1 VPIVVK
7 RALVAAAVAVVVL
20 AANAA
25 HADPESEAQDHFK
38 KGVKLYNLGHFQ
50 EAIPEFEKAYDLDPQ
65 PILLFNIAQ
74 SHRQNGNKE
83 RALFFY
89 RRYLE
94 QEPNATKRADVEQR
108 MKELSQSLE
117 QENEQ
122 KQKPPT
128 EVSPP
133 PATAPT
139 SAPSPAPAP
148 VAPPPVVTG
157 GPPPESPDIP
167 VRLAFALGPSF
178 VGLSGT
184 NGSKISA
191 PVLFGFELGASYD
204 FLTGPSELRAGA
216 EMLYANLPYNNT
228 VTNDQQSSS
237 FWGGMLTLDYANRVL
252 EPLSI
257 GGGIGLGVVWWAGLA
272 DGNPFTASNASV
284 SGAIPM
290 PSFALSLHADYLFT
304 PHLFVTLN
312 PAFLYSKTTSD
323 GLTAGTS
330 SVERFDLDFGVGYR
344 F

>member
-1 VPIVVK
+1 MK
-7 RALVAAAVAVVVL
+7 RALVAAAVAFVVL
-20 AANAA
+20 AAQTA
-25 HADPESEAQDHFK
+25 HANPESDAQGYFK
-38 KGVKLYNLGHFQ
+38 RGVKLYNLGHFQ

-94 QEPNATKRADVEQR
+94 QEPNAAKRADVEQR
-108 MKELSQSLE
+108 MKELAQALQ

-128 EVSPP
+128 EVTP
-133 PATAPT
+133 PAPSTAPAT
-139 SAPSPAPAP
+139 PATPPAPGP
-148 VAPPPVVTG
+148 TTPPVVTG
-157 GPPPESPDIP
+157 GPPPPASAIP

-178 VGLSGT
+178 VGLSGA
-184 NGSKISA
+184 NGSKIAA

-204 FLTGPSELRAGA
+204 FLNGPSELRAGA
-216 EMLYANLPYNNT
+216 EMLYAALPYNDIAAPNA
-228 VTNDQQSSS
+228 QHSSS
-237 FWGGMLTLDYANRVL
+237 FWGAMLTVDYAYRVL
-252 EPLSI
+252 EQLSI
-257 GGGIGLGVVWWAGLA
+257 GGGVGGGVIWWAGLA
-272 DGNPFTASNASV
+272 DGNPFTASNANV

-290 PSFALSLHADYLFT
+290 PSFELALHADYRIT
-304 PHLFVTLN
+304 PHLFVTFN
-312 PAFLYSKTTSD
+312 PAFLYSKTTGD

-330 SVERFDLDFGVGYR
+330 SVTRFDLDFGVGYR